1 MNRRRVSI
9 THSRIV
15 IRTILFRLGI
25 LNLLGFKLCVLNQT
39 HYDAMSRTYYPELDA
54 NKIFLSSNYMKTKS
68 KKTSHQQL
76 FMKYSKSK
84 TYLTKREIVKLL
96 SQTYHLR
103 YSKCVINSLM
113 AIWGTTILGK
123 RVISKQTF
131 PKLYNSPD
139 GFLRD
144 YR

>member
-1 MNRRRVSI
+1 
-9 THSRIV
+9 
-15 IRTILFRLGI
+15 
-25 LNLLGFKLCVLNQT
+25 
-39 HYDAMSRTYYPELDA
+39 
-54 NKIFLSSNYMKTKS
+54 MKTKS
-68 KKTSHQQL
+68 KSKKSHQQL

-84 TYLTKREIVKLL
+84 TYLTKREISKLL

-113 AIWGTTILGK
+113 AIWGTTINGK
-123 RVISKQTF
+123 QVVLKQTF

>member
-1 MNRRRVSI
+1 M
-9 THSRIV
+9 
-15 IRTILFRLGI
+15 
-25 LNLLGFKLCVLNQT
+25 LNQT
-39 HYDAMSRTYYPELDA
+39 HYDAMSRTYYTELDA
-54 NKIFLSSNYMKTKS
+54 IKICLSSSSNHMKTKS
-68 KKTSHQQL
+68 KSKLSHQQL

-84 TYLTKREIVKLL
+84 IYLTKRETTKLL

-103 YSKCVINSLM
+103 YSKCVMNSLM
-113 AIWGTTILGK
+113 AIWGTTVNKQKVILK
-123 RVISKQTF
+123 NTF